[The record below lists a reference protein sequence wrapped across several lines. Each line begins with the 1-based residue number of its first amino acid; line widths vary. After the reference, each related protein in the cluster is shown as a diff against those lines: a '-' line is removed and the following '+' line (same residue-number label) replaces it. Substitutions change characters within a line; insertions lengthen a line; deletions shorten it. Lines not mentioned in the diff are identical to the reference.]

1 MGFESRNPT
10 TGELIAQYPE
20 ASPAQVEACLARAWS
35 GWRAW
40 SATSI
45 NERSAFLNR
54 LAEVL
59 EVRVD
64 EFARLI
70 TLEMGKPFAEAQ
82 AEVKKAASGARHFAT
97 SGPSYI
103 ESQSIP
109 GTPGYV
115 IFQPLGPVLGIMP
128 WNLPFWQVLRF
139 FIPAALVG
147 NTVLVKHA
155 ESVKGCA
162 IALEQ
167 LVRDAGGPDGLYV
180 NLMVDRKAVTDIV
193 ADSRV
198 RAVTVTASVAAGRA
212 MAALAGQHGK
222 KVVLELGGSDPF
234 VVLDD
239 ADLEKAVRL
248 GVIARFANNAQ
259 SCIAAKR
266 FLIDAKVFPEF
277 SSRYVAAVKE
287 LVIGDPMQATTRLGP
302 LARGDLR
309 DTVRRQVADAVAQ
322 GAQVLTGGRAVA
334 GPGYFFE
341 PTVLAGLKHDAPI
354 VAEECFGPVA
364 LLFPVRDDAEAIELA
379 NATEYGLGAAVWS
392 RDPARA
398 RHAAAK
404 IEAGAVFIN
413 DFVRSDPRAPFGGV
427 KSSGFGRELGALGAR
442 ELANAKLVWLGQ
454 SPPGTSPLPRLQ

>member
-1 MGFESRNPT
+1 MSFESRNPT
-10 TGELIAQYPE
+10 TGELIARYQE
-20 ASPAQVEACLARAWS
+20 QTPAEVEAGLARAWS
-35 GWRAW
+35 GWKSWA
-40 SATSI
+40 ATPLAQ
-45 NERSAFLNR
+45 RTAFLNR

-59 EVRVD
+59 EAKVD
-64 EFARLI
+64 EYARLI

-97 SGPSYI
+97 VGPSYI
-103 ESQSIP
+103 EPQAIP
-109 GTPGYV
+109 GTPGQV
-115 IFQPLGPVLGIMP
+115 IYQSLGPVLGIMP

-155 ESVKGCA
+155 ENVKGCA

-167 LVRDAGGPDGLYV
+167 LVRDAGGPAGLYV
-180 NLMVDRKAVTDIV
+180 NLMVDRKDVPALV

-198 RAVTVTASVAAGRA
+198 RAVTVTASVAAGWA

-239 ADLEKAVRL
+239 ADLAKAVQL

-266 FLIDAKVFPEF
+266 FLIADTVFEEF
-277 SSRYVAAVKE
+277 SSRYVAAVRG
-287 LVIGDPMQATTRLGP
+287 LAIGDPMLATTKLGP
-302 LARGDLR
+302 LARSDLR
-309 DTVRRQVADAVAQ
+309 DTVRRQVADAVKQ
-322 GAQVLTGGRAVA
+322 GGHILTGGGVMP

-341 PTVLAGLKHDAPI
+341 PTVITGLAHEAPI

-364 LLFPVRDDAEAIELA
+364 LLFPVRSDAEAIQLA

-392 RDPARA
+392 RDLARA
-398 RHAAAK
+398 QGIAAQ

-427 KSSGFGRELGALGAR
+427 KNSGFGRELGALGAR
-442 ELANAKLVWLGQ
+442 ELANAKLVWQGQ
-454 SPPGTSPLPRLQ
+454 